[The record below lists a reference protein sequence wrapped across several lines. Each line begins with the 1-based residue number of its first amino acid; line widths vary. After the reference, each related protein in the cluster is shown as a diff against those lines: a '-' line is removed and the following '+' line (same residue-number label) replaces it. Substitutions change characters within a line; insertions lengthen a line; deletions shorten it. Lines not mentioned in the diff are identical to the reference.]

1 MTGAPEPISEVGRSA
16 LEREL
21 ADLRAER
28 ESVAA
33 TLRGGEEV
41 GDPADQADELQR
53 ADRLDALDG
62 RIARIEGRLRGA
74 ATAGAPSTESV
85 GVGST
90 VRLRFG
96 DADEMTVRIGEL
108 AEGVDPDL
116 VTADSPLGRVLL
128 GCREGETVEYE
139 APGGRTTA
147 LVLSIGSGGA
157 AS

>member
-1 MTGAPEPISEVGRSA
+1 MTGAPEPISDAGRTA

-21 ADLRAER
+21 AELRTER
-28 ESVAA
+28 AAVAA
-33 TLRGGEEV
+33 TLSGDDQP

-53 ADRLDALDG
+53 ADQLDRLDD
-62 RIARIEGRLRGA
+62 RITGIEGRLREA
-74 ATAGAPSTESV
+74 AAAGAPSTECV

-90 VRLRFG
+90 VTLRFA

-108 AEGVDPDL
+108 AEELDPEL

-128 GCREGETVEYE
+128 GRHAGETVEYE

-147 LVLSIGSGGA
+147 LVLSIGDGSA
-157 AS
+157 A